1 MHKTTRHTVLGTT
14 FFLAAGLA
22 MGCASTERRPAA
34 EPSQAGG
41 AAAEVDK
48 GKTEADQAARDAQE
62 AQDYAYAK
70 KADLIDK
77 MTKELADIQ
86 AELDRLSAK
95 VEKST
100 GEAKAEAKLKL
111 EAAREQWA
119 KAKKQLEAAQGATES
134 TWDDVKSGVKKSYGE
149 LQDSV
154 AKARQWVSDKIE
166 P

>member
-1 MHKTTRHTVLGTT
+1 
-14 FFLAAGLA
+14 
-22 MGCASTERRPAA
+22 
-34 EPSQAGG
+34 
-41 AAAEVDK
+41 
-48 GKTEADQAARDAQE
+48 
-62 AQDYAYAK
+62 
-70 KADLIDK
+70 

-86 AELDRLSAK
+86 TELDRLSAK